1 MMHNS
6 CKTKGQKNKER
17 REQRQ
22 VSASHHS
29 SYTVHG
35 FRMRRKHHTVH
46 LRWNGKELLSVS
58 QQQDCEASI
67 GGAEYWLWSH
77 SSTPTQAC
85 RDGQN

>member
-6 CKTKGQKNKER
+6 CKTKGQKNKRTKEQ

-46 LRWNGKELLSVS
+46 LR
-58 QQQDCEASI
+58 
-67 GGAEYWLWSH
+67 
-77 SSTPTQAC
+77 
-85 RDGQN
+85 